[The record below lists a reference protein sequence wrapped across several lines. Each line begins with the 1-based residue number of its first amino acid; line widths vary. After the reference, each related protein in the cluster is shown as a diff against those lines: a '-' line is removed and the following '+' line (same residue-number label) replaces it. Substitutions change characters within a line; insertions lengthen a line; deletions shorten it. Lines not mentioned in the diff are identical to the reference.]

1 MKKIF
6 ISNILE
12 SVQLQQQVEL
22 FGWVKHIRNH
32 NSILFLDLVDSTG
45 KIQVTVSKS
54 RLKKHFEKVKDVRPG
69 SAVRVTGHKHNF
81 NNKGRKNIEIVA
93 ETVGVLGD
101 YNLKITPHPRS
112 KFHVFDEKY
121 TDLVLKNRS
130 LYLCNPKQ
138 AAVLSFKSKFVFELH
153 KYFQENK
160 FTFIEPPI
168 LTEMLLYD
176 DKTAFHFDY
185 EGNKVWLSQCCTFQ
199 LEAAILAFEKVY
211 SITPSFRS
219 EHSRSDRHLNEYTH
233 LKVEVAWSN
242 LNDLSELAENILYS
256 MAIRMNEVGKKELK
270 ILGASLHPDDY
281 KPPYPSITYDEAVRI
296 LNKKGHFAYGKSL
309 GRSRLTELTKS
320 FDNKHLWIKFIPR
333 SAEAFP
339 FSINPANKNLVLAA
353 DLIAP
358 YDFAEIGGVA
368 EKIHSKDEL
377 LERMAEKGRSS
388 SKNIERYKSYIE
400 LRDAGLPPHGGIGMG
415 IDRIARYLMKLP
427 HVKDVLPFPRLF
439 GRRWNP

>member
-1 MKKIF
+1 MEKCFLHLLQKNLKDLPCFPYLITEAVEKQIGHLYFF
-6 ISNILE
+6 ICPILTYFML
-12 SVQLQQQVEL
+12 SLQVD
-22 FGWVKHIRNH
+22 K
-32 NSILFLDLVDSTG
+32 SFLPTSLW
-45 KIQVTVSKS
+45 TVS
-54 RLKKHFEKVKDVRPG
+54 
-69 SAVRVTGHKHNF
+69 
-81 NNKGRKNIEIVA
+81 NKGRKNIEIVA

-256 MAIRMNEVGKKELK
+256 IAIRMNEVGKKELK

-281 KPPYPSITYDEAVRI
+281 KP
-296 LNKKGHFAYGKSL
+296 
-309 GRSRLTELTKS
+309 
-320 FDNKHLWIKFIPR
+320 
-333 SAEAFP
+333 
-339 FSINPANKNLVLAA
+339 
-353 DLIAP
+353 
-358 YDFAEIGGVA
+358 
-368 EKIHSKDEL
+368 
-377 LERMAEKGRSS
+377 
-388 SKNIERYKSYIE
+388 
-400 LRDAGLPPHGGIGMG
+400 
-415 IDRIARYLMKLP
+415 
-427 HVKDVLPFPRLF
+427 
-439 GRRWNP
+439 